1 MLCSIAAAS
10 ATPIKFRVKPRNP
23 FKSNHPANL
32 ILKKTFTPSN
42 LTFTKTQNSNNS
54 RSHFAVHSE
63 SPSVEFRQEE
73 IWEDEDDGCP
83 WEGAIMYK
91 RNAAISHLEY
101 CTTLERL
108 GLAKISSQ
116 FSKSRASEMGLR
128 VVRSVK
134 DYPDGTP
141 VLISVDVT
149 RRREKLRLDGMI
161 RTVIALNCNSCQAAG
176 ITSLIIPKL
185 FPFSGLF
192 SCFGRLKHKLQR
204 CGEPAPQSVYSDFS
218 LLLCE
223 EPIEEPETIHMGV
236 IFGQDRLKTLRMEAD
251 NEDALIELDD
261 RLYFPSEEK
270 VIDISKNIR
279 DLIHVEITINAV
291 CDPSCKGLCLRCCAN
306 LNIAQCTCSEQKVQ
320 EKGYGPLGD
329 LRKQMQQT

>member
-1 MLCSIAAAS
+1 MLCSIAATS
-10 ATPIKFRVKPRNP
+10 AIQFSVKPCNP

-42 LTFTKTQNSNNS
+42 LTFTKTQNSSNS
-54 RSHFAVHSE
+54 RSQFAVHSE
-63 SPSVEFRQEE
+63 SSSVEFRQEE
-73 IWEDEDDGCP
+73 IGVDEDERCP

-134 DYPDGTP
+134 EYPDGTP

-161 RTVIALNCNSCQAAG
+161 RTVIALNCN
-176 ITSLIIPKL
+176 
-185 FPFSGLF
+185 
-192 SCFGRLKHKLQR
+192 R

-223 EPIEEPETIHMGV
+223 EPIQEPETIHIGD
-236 IFGQDRLKTLRMEAD
+236 IFGQDRLRTLRMEAD

-279 DLIHVEITINAV
+279 DLIHVEITISAV
-291 CDPSCKGLCLRCCAN
+291 CDTSCKGMCLRCGAN
-306 LNIAQCTCSEQKVQ
+306 LNIAQCTCSKQKVH

-329 LRKQMQQT
+329 LRKKMQQT